1 MNKIISRKL
10 ATDAI
15 DGIMTQLYHIALSGS
30 AENAADQIN
39 FVTILQELVQLR
51 HNDDYKTALE
61 QMSMEGFTEY
71 YTLFFDLVN
80 AMGLESVKDLS
91 DWRVVNTKTLPQAIS
106 QTKKTG
112 DIVELLQGFNATELS
127 PLPYDDKIGTVKRI
141 LNDWFVL
148 DDKERQIVK
157 LLDSVSSPEERTVL
171 SNALLEGNN
180 SLLKTL
186 LSKIDGEEKL
196 TAFRFFDELLS
207 SAKGP
212 KETVTIPDGRTVG
225 GSFKK
230 DKIKLTSY
238 YASSNIGGIKDK
250 EYLVSPFATVM
261 YTYKKERF
269 PLPAFFFTDQNVL
282 NDFIFENR
290 YAETLDWATLTEK
303 QKDDYYFEFVM
314 HYLPKG
320 FLEQLGSPLQIII
333 GAIIGIFAAGLLAPL
348 KVALI
353 ALDIGSMAYEA
364 YQGVMLIIEAEE
376 KRKKAGSMRELKES
390 AHIMASGVAK
400 LTMQVVN
407 AILSFTSS
415 RKGGT
420 TADEPSPTT
429 RSGGQNTRS
438 ILTDAGYTSEKVLA
452 NTDTTSRVDT
462 LRYTYSDEELTQLI
476 AKGRKQKK
484 GLETI
489 LDGLDEK
496 SFQISKC
503 SPDDLYLYLKE
514 ISPTA
519 AEKYRITGDFP
530 PEIQIPRDPK
540 FLTSEGAID
549 WQTYAPEGGYVLDG
563 RGMAVKESYLPKQ
576 GEILDRYGP
585 PEGRYTSPV
594 VDKPYS
600 YGQRALPFV
609 KDRSMYHQYEIIG
622 DFSKIKVYI
631 DNCPDDNLKIKV
643 QAYVNR
649 YYNNDYSRLIVYR
662 GDIAKGFSQG
672 GGTQY
677 ELPFPVEWLEQLRV
691 LRKIK

>member
-112 DIVELLQGFNATELS
+112 DVVELLQGFNATELS
-127 PLPYDDKIGTVKRI
+127 PLPYNDKIGTVKRI

-225 GSFKK
+225 GIFKK

-238 YASSNIGGIKDK
+238 YASSNIGAIKDK

-364 YQGVMLIIEAEE
+364 YQGVLLVIEATE
-376 KRKKAGSMRELKES
+376 RKKDAASIRELKES
-390 AHIMASGVAK
+390 AHLMATGVSK

-407 AILSFTSS
+407 AILSFASS

-420 TADEPSPTT
+420 
-429 RSGGQNTRS
+429 
-438 ILTDAGYTSEKVLA
+438 
-452 NTDTTSRVDT
+452 NTDTTTSGDSISISNKKRPSWRKSEIDGRDNFPGYTEQKSFNGTKEVKYGTKGSVRPDFYKQGFSVDIKNYNIQTVQGRSNLSRN
-462 LRYTYSDEELTQLI
+462 I
-476 AKGRKQKK
+476 AKQYYQRLINLPPNTKQTVLIDIR
-484 GLETI
+484 GQNVNENTLE
-489 LDGLDEK
+489 L
-496 SFQISKC
+496 
-503 SPDDLYLYLKE
+503 LYNS
-514 ISPTA
+514 IMRRTQNG
-519 AEKYRITGDFP
+519 I
-530 PEIQIPRDPK
+530 
-540 FLTSEGAID
+540 
-549 WQTYAPEGGYVLDG
+549 
-563 RGMAVKESYLPKQ
+563 
-576 GEILDRYGP
+576 
-585 PEGRYTSPV
+585 
-594 VDKPYS
+594 
-600 YGQRALPFV
+600 
-609 KDRSMYHQYEIIG
+609 EII
-622 DFSKIKVYI
+622 FK
-631 DNCPDDNLKIKV
+631 
-643 QAYVNR
+643 
-649 YYNNDYSRLIVYR
+649 
-662 GDIAKGFSQG
+662 
-672 GGTQY
+672 
-677 ELPFPVEWLEQLRV
+677 LR
-691 LRKIK
+691 